1 MVHACLLAPEPI
13 TVGDSPCDK
22 APIKSYLF
30 RRMMRKLI
38 RIFAFFSISIFLN
51 AIPSIAQ
58 AQYLDCPWKTLM
70 TPPPA
75 IVFDPGVPDG
85 TVLWRGD
92 LRTNFRGSGAYA
104 CPVGYFAMGYKGTT
118 RYLGDNLYETEIP
131 GVAYRFKMS
140 GTPPSIPCLADKYF
154 PDGCISTFPA
164 GFYNHTLHVEL
175 IKTGPI
181 TAGGVLTG
189 KFAYWYGGQGS
200 NVIGD
205 YASYT
210 WSGGGVVV
218 QPILPT
224 CKVSTSSI
232 AVPLKD
238 VSAHIFTGIG
248 KTSSGQSFNITLL
261 CSGGTTGP
269 DTNIYVTL
277 TDQTDPGNF
286 SDTLRLT
293 NDSTASGIG
302 IQVLFGTTVIK
313 YGPDSSAAGNKN
325 QWKAGSYGQGAFQ
338 IPLTARYIQT
348 APAVK
353 GGTANGRATFTM
365 SYQ

>member
-1 MVHACLLAPEPI
+1 
-13 TVGDSPCDK
+13 
-22 APIKSYLF
+22 
-30 RRMMRKLI
+30 MMKKLI
-38 RIFAFFSISIFLN
+38 RIFAFLSISILLN

-58 AQYLDCPWKTLM
+58 AQLACPWKTTM
-70 TPPPA
+70 SPPPT
-75 IVFDPGVPDG
+75 IVFDPGVPNG
-85 TVLWRGD
+85 TVLWKGD
-92 LRTNFRGSGAYA
+92 IPTNFRGTGEALGGYW
-104 CPVGYFAMGYKGTT
+104 CPQGTFNMGYAGTT
-118 RYLGDNLYETEIP
+118 AYLGGNLYETGIP

-140 GTPPSIPCLADKYF
+140 GTPPSMPCLSDKYF
-154 PDGCISTFPA
+154 PGACYTQW
-164 GFYNHTLHVEL
+164 GGGMYNHTLSVEL
-175 IKTGPI
+175 IKTGSI
-181 TAGGVLTG
+181 TAGGVLSG
-189 KFAYWYGGQGS
+189 KFAYWYGAQGS
-200 NVIGD
+200 NGTPEF
-205 YASYT
+205 ATYT

-218 QPILPT
+218 QPTLPT
-224 CKVSTSSI
+224 CKVSIPSI

-238 VSAHIFTGIG
+238 VNAHIFTGIG

-302 IQVLFGTTVIK
+302 IQVLFGSTVIK

-325 QWKAGSYGQGAFQ
+325 QWKAGSYGQGTFQ

-348 APAVK
+348 ASAVK
-353 GGTANGRATFTM
+353 PGKANGRATFTM